1 MSKANIFN
9 QHHEQYDEWFQ
20 KHHDMYRAELTA
32 LKSMIV
38 MHGAGL
44 EIGVGSGKFAVP
56 LGITTG
62 VEPSVEMAKKAARQ
76 GIEVYNAVAEQL
88 PFDNDTFDF
97 AIMVTTIC
105 FVDDPQKSICE
116 AYRVIKPDGFC
127 IIAIVDKDSNL
138 GKQYLKNKDKST
150 FYKEANFFSTSEIVN
165 LMTNAGYSNFQ
176 FKQTLFDDENPFRI
190 EDGYTGGSF
199 VVIKGFK

>member
-88 PFDNDTFDF
+88 PFNNDTFDF
-97 AIMVTTIC
+97 AIMVTTLC

-138 GKQYLKNKDKST
+138 GKQYLKTKAEST

>member
-62 VEPSVEMAKKAARQ
+62 VEPSVEMAKKAAQQ
-76 GIEVYNAVAEQL
+76 GIKVYNAVAEQL

-97 AIMVTTIC
+97 AIMVTTLC

-138 GKQYLKNKDKST
+138 GKQYLKTKAEST

>member
-138 GKQYLKNKDKST
+138 GKQYLKTKAEST

-199 VVIKGFK
+199 VVIKGYK

>member
-1 MSKANIFN
+1 MPKANIFN
-9 QHHEQYDEWFQ
+9 QHHEQYDEWFE
-20 KHHDMYRAELTA
+20 KHHDMYRAELTSI
-32 LKSMIV
+32 KSMIAI
-38 MHGAGL
+38 HGAGL

-76 GIEVYNAVAEQL
+76 GIKVYNAVAEQL

-127 IIAIVDKDSNL
+127 IIAIVDKGSNL

-150 FYKEANFFSTSEIVN
+150 FYKEATFFSTSEIVN

-199 VVIKGFK
+199 VVIKGYK

>member
-88 PFDNDTFDF
+88 PFNNDTFDF
-97 AIMVTTIC
+97 AIMVTTLC

-138 GKQYLKNKDKST
+138 GKQYLKTKAEST

-199 VVIKGFK
+199 VVIKGYK